1 MYGANFSAATES
13 ERAPLI
19 RSYVQGLPSLY
30 TESVGNFYS
39 PQGSPE
45 GSLDR
50 FEQSPVLGAYPPVRF
65 TRDQVM
71 FGTFFGFSVCYGN
84 TFCMLNKKKINQ
96 YHHFHEILTIK
107 MRNLIYFTF

>member
-1 MYGANFSAATES
+1 MGNFSAATES

-19 RSYVQGLPSLY
+19 RSYVQGLPSVY

-50 FEQSPVLGAYPPVRF
+50 FEQSPILGLYPPVRF
-65 TRDQVM
+65 TRDEVILV
-71 FGTFFGFSVCYGN
+71 FFVGYEN
-84 TFCMLNKKKINQ
+84 LYILIILNKK
-96 YHHFHEILTIK
+96 
-107 MRNLIYFTF
+107 